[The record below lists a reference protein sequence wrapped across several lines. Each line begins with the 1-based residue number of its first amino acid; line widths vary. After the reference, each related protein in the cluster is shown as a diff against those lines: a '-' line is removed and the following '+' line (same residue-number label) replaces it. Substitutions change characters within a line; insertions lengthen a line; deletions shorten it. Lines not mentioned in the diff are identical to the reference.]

1 MSEGCVIAFPG
12 SYRDHAN
19 NGPSPHARHPLET
32 VALTALGVIRL
43 ARNFE
48 IVAAG
53 HEVGNAALSRWWTN
67 TRQLVGSMPR
77 ISKGRLRRSAA
88 SRLG

>member
-1 MSEGCVIAFPG
+1 MSVGCVIAFPG

-19 NGPSPHARHPLET
+19 NGLLRTPATRAKPSLSRLW
-32 VALTALGVIRL
+32 VDDRVIRL

-67 TRQLVGSMPR
+67 TRQL
-77 ISKGRLRRSAA
+77 
-88 SRLG
+88 